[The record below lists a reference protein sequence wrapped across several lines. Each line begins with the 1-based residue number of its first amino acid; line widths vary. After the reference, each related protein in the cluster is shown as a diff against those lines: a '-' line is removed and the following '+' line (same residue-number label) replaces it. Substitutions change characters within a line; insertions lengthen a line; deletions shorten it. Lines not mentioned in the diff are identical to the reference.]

1 MVRAY
6 VPQRS
11 GGSIVANTIHTPQ
24 GTIPGGVPAGP
35 PMEYEDNVTMEYED
49 LTTMEY
55 EA

>member
-24 GTIPGGVPAGP
+24 GTVPGEAVAGA

-49 LTTMEY
+49 NVTMEY
-55 EA
+55 EG